1 MTSKQ
6 NRLPSLGRLVKLA
19 AGNGGS
25 GKEVMAL
32 LLDQDGDQIAT
43 PEDVVKAAAT
53 CGENRVLSLLFQQ
66 NGHRPS

>member
-1 MTSKQ
+1 
-6 NRLPSLGRLVKLA
+6 
-19 AGNGGS
+19 
-25 GKEVMAL
+25 MAL